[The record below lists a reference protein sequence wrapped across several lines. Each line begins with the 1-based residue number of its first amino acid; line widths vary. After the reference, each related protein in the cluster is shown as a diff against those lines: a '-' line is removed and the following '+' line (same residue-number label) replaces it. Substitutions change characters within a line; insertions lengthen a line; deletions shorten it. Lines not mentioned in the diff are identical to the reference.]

1 MPLTHT
7 PNTLGVDEVGRGCLF
22 GPVVA
27 AAVVLPDIFPDTT
40 YQYIKDSKKLSEQ
53 KRITLEAYIKEH
65 AIAYGIGSV
74 SAEEID
80 KINILNATYKAMH
93 AAISTIPPSSYHH
106 MYIDGNRFKTNLQT
120 PYTCVVSG
128 DNTYLN
134 IAAASIL
141 AKTHR
146 DRLITTGC
154 DENPSWEVYGL
165 RKNKGYGTKAHMEAL
180 QQHGPIPQWHRLS
193 FAGVLSPS

>member
-27 AAVVLPDIFPDTT
+27 AAVVLPESFPDSI
-40 YQYIKDSKKLSEQ
+40 YLQIKDSKKLSEQ
-53 KRITLEAYIKEH
+53 KRTTLEAYIKQY

-80 KINILNATYKAMH
+80 QINILNATYKAMY
-93 AAISTIPPSSYHH
+93 AAIAAIPPNTYQH
-106 MYIDGNRFKTNLQT
+106 MYIDGNRFKTTLQT

-141 AKTHR
+141 AKTYR
-146 DRLITTGC
+146 DRLVTTGC
-154 DENPSWEVYGL
+154 DEHPTWDVYGL

-180 QQHGPIPQWHRLS
+180 KLHGPIPQEHRLS
-193 FAGVLSPS
+193 FAGVLPS